1 MIPFRTRR
9 RVFQN
14 SSHDRS
20 ATPAPG
26 PPPCL
31 AGSSGRGRVPA
42 GLALVGFV
50 GLCLLVGA
58 AGGAVTAPAIRGW
71 YLSLARPPGV
81 PPDFVFGPVW
91 TTLYV
96 LMGVAA
102 WLVWRRLGLG
112 EARAAL
118 RLWGWQLAVNAL
130 WSPVFFALHSLG
142 GALAVILVL
151 LGLIV
156 LTWRAFLRVRPVAGW
171 LLLPYLAWVCY
182 ATYLN
187 AGFWW
192 LNRG

>member
-1 MIPFRTRR
+1 M
-9 RVFQN
+9 
-14 SSHDRS
+14 
-20 ATPAPG
+20 
-26 PPPCL
+26 
-31 AGSSGRGRVPA
+31 PA

>member
-26 PPPCL
+26 PPPGL